1 MNEKIDL
8 VSLPKKSFWKLSV
21 PIIAFCLFDAI
32 YGIVDMV
39 WVSKIGVEAFFAMG
53 VSIPIVSL
61 IFSFGDSIGQ
71 GTNSIM
77 SRFIGSGDYES
88 SYNALIHGMILAN
101 IIWVISVFCLIF
113 ANGILYYLNKTDSYI
128 LIFEYMVPIVI
139 FAYVFIFVNFF
150 SETLQA
156 EGNSR
161 LPTILLISS
170 NILNIILDP
179 IFIFYLDLGIKGAAY
194 ATVLSAFIVL
204 VIVVFYYLS
213 GRAKIPLSL
222 KYFRFRPYIIVE
234 IFKVALPNFLDD
246 GLWCFSA
253 TFMNSMLLMTMG
265 EMGPILYSVSNK
277 LKTLLVAP
285 VKGYGRGLMSVTG
298 HLFGAKEFDELKN
311 MFNYVLKVSLITT
324 LVVMVV
330 FVVFR
335 DYAFSLFS
343 ITGMQTE
350 VFWIAVGGTV
360 IMLAIPFSMI
370 ASKMLDGFGL
380 SIYSLLFTFLKIIF
394 EMLLIVGLY
403 HLLDDASSILIGI
416 MVTEI
421 VFSVIY
427 YVFINYL
434 FSNFNEKF
442 KDRGTVK
449 SFDDDDNQG
458 LRQDDDDERG
468 LLSKIPS
475 LLALI
480 AMGITFLQ
488 ILILPIKLQNY
499 NVLIGGIIAFI
510 GGSIGIYLI
519 NRLHSPKLSVIGF
532 FIVAGILLVFM
543 GRYGFVSTLLFVIA
557 GILVLYTRIIV
568 KKLRKS

>member
-1 MNEKIDL
+1 MKEEIDL
-8 VSLPKKSFWKLSV
+8 VSLPKKSFWKLSI
-21 PIIAFCLFDAI
+21 PIIAFSIFDAI

-101 IIWVISVFCLIF
+101 IIWVVSILCLIF

-128 LIFEYMVPIVI
+128 LVFKYMVPIVI
-139 FAYVFIFVNFF
+139 FAYIFIFVNFF

-179 IFIFYLDLGIKGAAY
+179 IFIFNLNLGITGAAY
-194 ATVLSAFIVL
+194 ATVLSAFIVFIIL
-204 VIVVFYYLS
+204 IFYYLS
-213 GRAKIPLSL
+213 GRAKVPLSL
-222 KYFRFRPYIIVE
+222 KYFKFRPYIIIE

-253 TFMNSMLLMTMG
+253 TFINSMLLMTMG

-277 LKTLLVAP
+277 LKILLIAP

-298 HLFGAKEFDELKN
+298 HLFGAKKFDELKN
-311 MFNYVLKVSLITT
+311 MFNYVLKVSLITA
-324 LVVMVV
+324 LAVMIV
-330 FVVFR
+330 FIVFR
-335 DYAFSLFS
+335 DFAFSLFS

-350 VFWIAVGGTV
+350 VFWIAIGGTV
-360 IMLAIPFSMI
+360 IMLAMPFSMI
-370 ASKMLDGFGL
+370 SSKMLDGFGL

-394 EMLLIVGLY
+394 QMLSILGLY
-403 HLLDDASSILIGI
+403 NLLNDAGSILIGI
-416 MVTEI
+416 TVTEI
-421 VFSVIY
+421 LFSIIY

-434 FSNFNEKF
+434 FNNFNEKF
-442 KDRGTVK
+442 KERGTVK
-449 SFDDDDNQG
+449 SFDEDNQT
-458 LRQDDDDERG
+458 LQEDEDG
-468 LLSKIPS
+468 EKSGLSKIAS
-475 LLALI
+475 IIALL
-480 AMGITFLQ
+480 AMGITFLE

-499 NVLIGGIIAFI
+499 AVLIGGIIAFI

-519 NRLHSPKLSVIGF
+519 NRLNRPKLSVIGF
-532 FIVAGILLVFM
+532 LMVACILLVFM
-543 GRYGFVSTLLFVIA
+543 GRYGFISTLLFIIA
-557 GILVLYTRIIV
+557 AILILYSRIIV
-568 KKLRKS
+568 KKLR